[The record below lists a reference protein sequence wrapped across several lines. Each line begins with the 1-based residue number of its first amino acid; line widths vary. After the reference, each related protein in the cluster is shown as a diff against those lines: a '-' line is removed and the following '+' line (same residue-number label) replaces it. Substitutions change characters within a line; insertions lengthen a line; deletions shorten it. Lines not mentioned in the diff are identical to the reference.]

1 MIHIMMATYNGE
13 KYICEQIE
21 SILAQT
27 YHEWKLF
34 ISDDGSNDHTIEII
48 NKYQE
53 MYPNKIFILESRNT
67 FHNAK
72 DNFSYLLKKIPEAE
86 YYTFCDQ
93 DDIWYENKIDKAVKT
108 IRNKKGPI
116 LYCSDCEV
124 INEKDVVIKETYQNK
139 RPVITLESQLVCGS
153 MQGCS
158 MLFNNE
164 LKKIIEREVNNAGT
178 QMDDVIEQ
186 KIEEAGEQAERAM
199 EKESNEQIMQIH
211 EYSETVM
218 ESMKKTHDEIMFLY
232 SMLNDKHTE
241 MTSMTGDLQRLAADI
256 RNLQENKSAKAGT
269 SIRKPVAESHVAQ
282 QPVMKQNAVVQP
294 MTETIDVQPE
304 PEVQVNRF
312 QEIQEPEQKTEKPEI
327 ADAQGMSND
336 MILKLYEQGL
346 SKVEIAKQLGRGL
359 GEVNL
364 VIELYKGDENL

>member
-1 MIHIMMATYNGE
+1 MTM
-13 KYICEQIE
+13 
-21 SILAQT
+21 
-27 YHEWKLF
+27 
-34 ISDDGSNDHTIEII
+34 IEII
-48 NKYQE
+48 LLLVGCVFMIGSFFISEKLTSSE
-53 MYPNKIFILESRNT
+53 LDKI
-67 FHNAK
+67 
-72 DNFSYLLKKIPEAE
+72 AE
-86 YYTFCDQ
+86 LSED
-93 DDIWYENKIDKAVKT
+93 
-108 IRNKKGPI
+108 
-116 LYCSDCEV
+116 
-124 INEKDVVIKETYQNK
+124 
-139 RPVITLESQLVCGS
+139 
-153 MQGCS
+153 
-158 MLFNNE
+158 E

-241 MTSMTGDLQRLAADI
+241 MTSMTGDLQRLAAEI
-256 RNLQENKSAKAGT
+256 RNLQENLSAKAGT
-269 SIRKPVAESHVAQ
+269 SIRKPVAESHVVQ

-312 QEIQEPEQKTEKPEI
+312 QEIQEPEQKTEKPET

>member
-1 MIHIMMATYNGE
+1 MTM
-13 KYICEQIE
+13 
-21 SILAQT
+21 
-27 YHEWKLF
+27 
-34 ISDDGSNDHTIEII
+34 IEII
-48 NKYQE
+48 LLLVGCVFMIGSFFISEKLSSSE
-53 MYPNKIFILESRNT
+53 SNKI
-67 FHNAK
+67 
-72 DNFSYLLKKIPEAE
+72 AE
-86 YYTFCDQ
+86 LSED
-93 DDIWYENKIDKAVKT
+93 
-108 IRNKKGPI
+108 
-116 LYCSDCEV
+116 
-124 INEKDVVIKETYQNK
+124 
-139 RPVITLESQLVCGS
+139 
-153 MQGCS
+153 
-158 MLFNNE
+158 E

-178 QMDDVIEQ
+178 QMDEVIEQ

-256 RNLQENKSAKAGT
+256 RNLQENLSVKAGT
-269 SIRKPVAESHVAQ
+269 SIRKPVAESHVVQ

-312 QEIQEPEQKTEKPEI
+312 QEIQEPEQKTEKPET

>member
-1 MIHIMMATYNGE
+1 MTM
-13 KYICEQIE
+13 
-21 SILAQT
+21 
-27 YHEWKLF
+27 
-34 ISDDGSNDHTIEII
+34 IEII
-48 NKYQE
+48 LLLVGCVFMIGSFFISEKLSSSE
-53 MYPNKIFILESRNT
+53 LNKI
-67 FHNAK
+67 
-72 DNFSYLLKKIPEAE
+72 AE
-86 YYTFCDQ
+86 LSED
-93 DDIWYENKIDKAVKT
+93 
-108 IRNKKGPI
+108 
-116 LYCSDCEV
+116 
-124 INEKDVVIKETYQNK
+124 
-139 RPVITLESQLVCGS
+139 
-153 MQGCS
+153 
-158 MLFNNE
+158 E

-178 QMDDVIEQ
+178 QMDEVIEQ

-256 RNLQENKSAKAGT
+256 RNLQENLSAKAGT
-269 SIRKPVAESHVAQ
+269 SIRKPVAESHVVQ

-312 QEIQEPEQKTEKPEI
+312 QEIQEPEQKTET

>member
-1 MIHIMMATYNGE
+1 MT
-13 KYICEQIE
+13 
-21 SILAQT
+21 
-27 YHEWKLF
+27 
-34 ISDDGSNDHTIEII
+34 TIEII
-48 NKYQE
+48 LLLVGCVFMIGSFFISEKLSSSE
-53 MYPNKIFILESRNT
+53 LNKI
-67 FHNAK
+67 
-72 DNFSYLLKKIPEAE
+72 AE
-86 YYTFCDQ
+86 LSED
-93 DDIWYENKIDKAVKT
+93 
-108 IRNKKGPI
+108 
-116 LYCSDCEV
+116 
-124 INEKDVVIKETYQNK
+124 
-139 RPVITLESQLVCGS
+139 
-153 MQGCS
+153 
-158 MLFNNE
+158 E

-256 RNLQENKSAKAGT
+256 RNLQENLSAKAGT
-269 SIRKPVAESHVAQ
+269 SIRKPVAESHVVQ

-312 QEIQEPEQKTEKPEI
+312 QEIQEPEQKSEKPET

>member
-1 MIHIMMATYNGE
+1 M
-13 KYICEQIE
+13 
-21 SILAQT
+21 
-27 YHEWKLF
+27 
-34 ISDDGSNDHTIEII
+34 TIEII
-48 NKYQE
+48 LLLVGCVFMIGSFFISEKLSSSE
-53 MYPNKIFILESRNT
+53 LNKI
-67 FHNAK
+67 
-72 DNFSYLLKKIPEAE
+72 AE
-86 YYTFCDQ
+86 LSED
-93 DDIWYENKIDKAVKT
+93 
-108 IRNKKGPI
+108 
-116 LYCSDCEV
+116 
-124 INEKDVVIKETYQNK
+124 
-139 RPVITLESQLVCGS
+139 
-153 MQGCS
+153 
-158 MLFNNE
+158 E

-186 KIEEAGEQAERAM
+186 KIEEAGEQAERVM

-256 RNLQENKSAKAGT
+256 RNLQENLSAKAGT
-269 SIRKPVAESHVAQ
+269 SIRKPVAESHVVQ

-312 QEIQEPEQKTEKPEI
+312 QEIQEPEQKSEKPET

>member
-1 MIHIMMATYNGE
+1 MTM
-13 KYICEQIE
+13 
-21 SILAQT
+21 
-27 YHEWKLF
+27 
-34 ISDDGSNDHTIEII
+34 IEII
-48 NKYQE
+48 LLLVGCVFMIGSFFISEKLSSSE
-53 MYPNKIFILESRNT
+53 LNKI
-67 FHNAK
+67 
-72 DNFSYLLKKIPEAE
+72 AE
-86 YYTFCDQ
+86 LSED
-93 DDIWYENKIDKAVKT
+93 
-108 IRNKKGPI
+108 
-116 LYCSDCEV
+116 
-124 INEKDVVIKETYQNK
+124 
-139 RPVITLESQLVCGS
+139 
-153 MQGCS
+153 
-158 MLFNNE
+158 E

-178 QMDDVIEQ
+178 QMDEVIEQ
-186 KIEEAGEQAERAM
+186 RIEEAGEQAERAM

-256 RNLQENKSAKAGT
+256 RNLQENLSAKAGT
-269 SIRKPVAESHVAQ
+269 SIRKPVAESHVVQ

-312 QEIQEPEQKTEKPEI
+312 QEIQELEQKTEKPET

>member
-1 MIHIMMATYNGE
+1 
-13 KYICEQIE
+13 
-21 SILAQT
+21 
-27 YHEWKLF
+27 
-34 ISDDGSNDHTIEII
+34 
-48 NKYQE
+48 
-53 MYPNKIFILESRNT
+53 
-67 FHNAK
+67 
-72 DNFSYLLKKIPEAE
+72 
-86 YYTFCDQ
+86 
-93 DDIWYENKIDKAVKT
+93 
-108 IRNKKGPI
+108 
-116 LYCSDCEV
+116 
-124 INEKDVVIKETYQNK
+124 
-139 RPVITLESQLVCGS
+139 
-153 MQGCS
+153 
-158 MLFNNE
+158 
-164 LKKIIEREVNNAGT
+164 
-178 QMDDVIEQ
+178 MDEVIEQ

-256 RNLQENKSAKAGT
+256 RNLQENLSAKAGT
-269 SIRKPVAESHVAQ
+269 SIRKPVAESHVVQ

-312 QEIQEPEQKTEKPEI
+312 QEIQEPEQKTEKPET

-336 MILKLYEQGL
+336 ISLKLYEQGL

>member
-1 MIHIMMATYNGE
+1 MTM
-13 KYICEQIE
+13 
-21 SILAQT
+21 
-27 YHEWKLF
+27 
-34 ISDDGSNDHTIEII
+34 IEII
-48 NKYQE
+48 LLMIGSFFISEKLSSSE
-53 MYPNKIFILESRNT
+53 LNKI
-67 FHNAK
+67 
-72 DNFSYLLKKIPEAE
+72 AE
-86 YYTFCDQ
+86 LSED
-93 DDIWYENKIDKAVKT
+93 
-108 IRNKKGPI
+108 
-116 LYCSDCEV
+116 
-124 INEKDVVIKETYQNK
+124 
-139 RPVITLESQLVCGS
+139 
-153 MQGCS
+153 
-158 MLFNNE
+158 E

-178 QMDDVIEQ
+178 QMDEVIEQ

-256 RNLQENKSAKAGT
+256 RNLQENLSAKAGT
-269 SIRKPVAESHVAQ
+269 SIRKPVAESHVVQ

-312 QEIQEPEQKTEKPEI
+312 QEIQEPEQKTEKPET

>member
-1 MIHIMMATYNGE
+1 MT
-13 KYICEQIE
+13 
-21 SILAQT
+21 
-27 YHEWKLF
+27 
-34 ISDDGSNDHTIEII
+34 TIEII
-48 NKYQE
+48 LLLVGCVFMIGSFFISEKLSSSE
-53 MYPNKIFILESRNT
+53 LNKI
-67 FHNAK
+67 
-72 DNFSYLLKKIPEAE
+72 AE
-86 YYTFCDQ
+86 LSED
-93 DDIWYENKIDKAVKT
+93 
-108 IRNKKGPI
+108 
-116 LYCSDCEV
+116 
-124 INEKDVVIKETYQNK
+124 
-139 RPVITLESQLVCGS
+139 
-153 MQGCS
+153 
-158 MLFNNE
+158 E

-256 RNLQENKSAKAGT
+256 RNLQENLSAKAGT
-269 SIRKPVAESHVAQ
+269 SIRKSVAESHVAQ

-294 MTETIDVQPE
+294 MAETIDVQPE

-312 QEIQEPEQKTEKPEI
+312 QEIQEPEQKTEKPET

>member
-1 MIHIMMATYNGE
+1 MT
-13 KYICEQIE
+13 
-21 SILAQT
+21 
-27 YHEWKLF
+27 
-34 ISDDGSNDHTIEII
+34 TIEII
-48 NKYQE
+48 LLLVGCVFMIGSFFISEKLSSSE
-53 MYPNKIFILESRNT
+53 LNKI
-67 FHNAK
+67 
-72 DNFSYLLKKIPEAE
+72 AE
-86 YYTFCDQ
+86 LSED
-93 DDIWYENKIDKAVKT
+93 
-108 IRNKKGPI
+108 
-116 LYCSDCEV
+116 
-124 INEKDVVIKETYQNK
+124 
-139 RPVITLESQLVCGS
+139 
-153 MQGCS
+153 
-158 MLFNNE
+158 E

-256 RNLQENKSAKAGT
+256 RNLQENLSAKAGT

-312 QEIQEPEQKTEKPEI
+312 QEIQELEQKTEKPET

>member
-1 MIHIMMATYNGE
+1 MT
-13 KYICEQIE
+13 
-21 SILAQT
+21 
-27 YHEWKLF
+27 
-34 ISDDGSNDHTIEII
+34 TIEII
-48 NKYQE
+48 LLLVGCVFMIGSFFISEKLSSSE
-53 MYPNKIFILESRNT
+53 LNKI
-67 FHNAK
+67 
-72 DNFSYLLKKIPEAE
+72 AE
-86 YYTFCDQ
+86 LSED
-93 DDIWYENKIDKAVKT
+93 
-108 IRNKKGPI
+108 
-116 LYCSDCEV
+116 
-124 INEKDVVIKETYQNK
+124 
-139 RPVITLESQLVCGS
+139 
-153 MQGCS
+153 
-158 MLFNNE
+158 E

-256 RNLQENKSAKAGT
+256 RNLQENMSAKAGT
-269 SIRKPVAESHVAQ
+269 SIRKPIAESHVAQ

-312 QEIQEPEQKTEKPEI
+312 QEIQEPEQKTEKPET

>member
-1 MIHIMMATYNGE
+1 MTM
-13 KYICEQIE
+13 
-21 SILAQT
+21 
-27 YHEWKLF
+27 
-34 ISDDGSNDHTIEII
+34 IEII
-48 NKYQE
+48 LLLVGCVFMIGSFFISEKLTSSE
-53 MYPNKIFILESRNT
+53 LDKI
-67 FHNAK
+67 
-72 DNFSYLLKKIPEAE
+72 AE
-86 YYTFCDQ
+86 LSED
-93 DDIWYENKIDKAVKT
+93 
-108 IRNKKGPI
+108 
-116 LYCSDCEV
+116 
-124 INEKDVVIKETYQNK
+124 
-139 RPVITLESQLVCGS
+139 
-153 MQGCS
+153 
-158 MLFNNE
+158 E

-256 RNLQENKSAKAGT
+256 RNLQENLSAKAGT
-269 SIRKPVAESHVAQ
+269 SIRKPVAESHVVQ

-312 QEIQEPEQKTEKPEI
+312 QEIQEPEQKTEKPET

>member
-1 MIHIMMATYNGE
+1 MTM
-13 KYICEQIE
+13 
-21 SILAQT
+21 
-27 YHEWKLF
+27 
-34 ISDDGSNDHTIEII
+34 IEII
-48 NKYQE
+48 LLLVGCVFMIGSFFTSEKLSSSE
-53 MYPNKIFILESRNT
+53 LDKI
-67 FHNAK
+67 
-72 DNFSYLLKKIPEAE
+72 AE
-86 YYTFCDQ
+86 LSED
-93 DDIWYENKIDKAVKT
+93 
-108 IRNKKGPI
+108 
-116 LYCSDCEV
+116 
-124 INEKDVVIKETYQNK
+124 
-139 RPVITLESQLVCGS
+139 
-153 MQGCS
+153 
-158 MLFNNE
+158 E

-178 QMDDVIEQ
+178 QMDEVIEQ

-256 RNLQENKSAKAGT
+256 RNLQENLSAKAGT
-269 SIRKPVAESHVAQ
+269 SIRKPVAESHVVQ

-294 MTETIDVQPE
+294 MTETLDVQPE

-312 QEIQEPEQKTEKPEI
+312 QEIQEPEQKTEKPET

>member
-1 MIHIMMATYNGE
+1 MTM
-13 KYICEQIE
+13 
-21 SILAQT
+21 
-27 YHEWKLF
+27 
-34 ISDDGSNDHTIEII
+34 IEII
-48 NKYQE
+48 LLLVGCVFMIGSFFISEKLSSSE
-53 MYPNKIFILESRNT
+53 LNKI
-67 FHNAK
+67 
-72 DNFSYLLKKIPEAE
+72 AE
-86 YYTFCDQ
+86 LSED
-93 DDIWYENKIDKAVKT
+93 
-108 IRNKKGPI
+108 
-116 LYCSDCEV
+116 
-124 INEKDVVIKETYQNK
+124 
-139 RPVITLESQLVCGS
+139 
-153 MQGCS
+153 
-158 MLFNNE
+158 E

-178 QMDDVIEQ
+178 QMDEVIEQ

-256 RNLQENKSAKAGT
+256 RNLQENLSAKAGT
-269 SIRKPVAESHVAQ
+269 SIRKPVAESHVVQ

-312 QEIQEPEQKTEKPEI
+312 QEIQEPEQKTEKPET

-364 VIELYKGDENL
+364 VIAFYKGDENL

>member
-1 MIHIMMATYNGE
+1 MT
-13 KYICEQIE
+13 
-21 SILAQT
+21 
-27 YHEWKLF
+27 
-34 ISDDGSNDHTIEII
+34 TIEII
-48 NKYQE
+48 LLLVGCVFMIGSFFISEKLSSSE
-53 MYPNKIFILESRNT
+53 LNKI
-67 FHNAK
+67 
-72 DNFSYLLKKIPEAE
+72 AE
-86 YYTFCDQ
+86 LSED
-93 DDIWYENKIDKAVKT
+93 
-108 IRNKKGPI
+108 
-116 LYCSDCEV
+116 
-124 INEKDVVIKETYQNK
+124 
-139 RPVITLESQLVCGS
+139 
-153 MQGCS
+153 
-158 MLFNNE
+158 E

-186 KIEEAGEQAERAM
+186 KIEEAGEQAERVM

-218 ESMKKTHDEIMFLY
+218 ETMKKTHDEIMFLY

-256 RNLQENKSAKAGT
+256 RNLQENMSAKAGT

-312 QEIQEPEQKTEKPEI
+312 QEIQEPEQKTEKPET

-336 MILKLYEQGL
+336 MILNLYEQGL

>member
-1 MIHIMMATYNGE
+1 MTM
-13 KYICEQIE
+13 
-21 SILAQT
+21 
-27 YHEWKLF
+27 
-34 ISDDGSNDHTIEII
+34 IEII
-48 NKYQE
+48 LLLVGCVFMIGSFFISEKLSSSE
-53 MYPNKIFILESRNT
+53 LNKI
-67 FHNAK
+67 
-72 DNFSYLLKKIPEAE
+72 AE
-86 YYTFCDQ
+86 LSED
-93 DDIWYENKIDKAVKT
+93 
-108 IRNKKGPI
+108 
-116 LYCSDCEV
+116 
-124 INEKDVVIKETYQNK
+124 
-139 RPVITLESQLVCGS
+139 
-153 MQGCS
+153 
-158 MLFNNE
+158 E

-178 QMDDVIEQ
+178 QMDEVIGQ
-186 KIEEAGEQAERAM
+186 KMEEAGGQAERAM

-256 RNLQENKSAKAGT
+256 RNLQENLSAKAGT
-269 SIRKPVAESHVAQ
+269 SIRKPVAESHVVQ

-312 QEIQEPEQKTEKPEI
+312 QEIQEPEQKTEKPET

>member
-1 MIHIMMATYNGE
+1 MT
-13 KYICEQIE
+13 
-21 SILAQT
+21 
-27 YHEWKLF
+27 
-34 ISDDGSNDHTIEII
+34 TIEII
-48 NKYQE
+48 LLLVGCVFMIGSFFISEKLSSSE
-53 MYPNKIFILESRNT
+53 LNKI
-67 FHNAK
+67 
-72 DNFSYLLKKIPEAE
+72 AE
-86 YYTFCDQ
+86 LSED
-93 DDIWYENKIDKAVKT
+93 
-108 IRNKKGPI
+108 
-116 LYCSDCEV
+116 
-124 INEKDVVIKETYQNK
+124 
-139 RPVITLESQLVCGS
+139 
-153 MQGCS
+153 
-158 MLFNNE
+158 E

-199 EKESNEQIMQIH
+199 EKESNEQIMQIY

-256 RNLQENKSAKAGT
+256 RNLQENMSAKAGT
-269 SIRKPVAESHVAQ
+269 PIRKPVAESNVAQ

-312 QEIQEPEQKTEKPEI
+312 QEIQEPEQKTEKPET

>member
-1 MIHIMMATYNGE
+1 MT
-13 KYICEQIE
+13 
-21 SILAQT
+21 
-27 YHEWKLF
+27 
-34 ISDDGSNDHTIEII
+34 TIEII
-48 NKYQE
+48 LLLVGCVFMIGSFFISEKLSSSE
-53 MYPNKIFILESRNT
+53 LNKI
-67 FHNAK
+67 
-72 DNFSYLLKKIPEAE
+72 AE
-86 YYTFCDQ
+86 LSED
-93 DDIWYENKIDKAVKT
+93 
-108 IRNKKGPI
+108 
-116 LYCSDCEV
+116 
-124 INEKDVVIKETYQNK
+124 
-139 RPVITLESQLVCGS
+139 
-153 MQGCS
+153 
-158 MLFNNE
+158 E

-186 KIEEAGEQAERAM
+186 KIEEAGEQAERVM

-256 RNLQENKSAKAGT
+256 RNLQENLSAKAGT

-312 QEIQEPEQKTEKPEI
+312 QEIQEPEQKTEKPET

>member
-1 MIHIMMATYNGE
+1 MTM
-13 KYICEQIE
+13 
-21 SILAQT
+21 
-27 YHEWKLF
+27 
-34 ISDDGSNDHTIEII
+34 IEII
-48 NKYQE
+48 LLLVGCVFMIGSFFISEKLSSSE
-53 MYPNKIFILESRNT
+53 LDKI
-67 FHNAK
+67 
-72 DNFSYLLKKIPEAE
+72 AE
-86 YYTFCDQ
+86 LSED
-93 DDIWYENKIDKAVKT
+93 
-108 IRNKKGPI
+108 
-116 LYCSDCEV
+116 
-124 INEKDVVIKETYQNK
+124 
-139 RPVITLESQLVCGS
+139 
-153 MQGCS
+153 
-158 MLFNNE
+158 E

-178 QMDDVIEQ
+178 QMDEVIGQ
-186 KIEEAGEQAERAM
+186 KIEEAGGQAERAM

-256 RNLQENKSAKAGT
+256 RNLQENLSAKAGT
-269 SIRKPVAESHVAQ
+269 SIRKPVAESHVVQ

-312 QEIQEPEQKTEKPEI
+312 QEIQEPEQKTEKPET

>member
-1 MIHIMMATYNGE
+1 MTM
-13 KYICEQIE
+13 
-21 SILAQT
+21 
-27 YHEWKLF
+27 
-34 ISDDGSNDHTIEII
+34 IEII
-48 NKYQE
+48 LLLVGCVFMIGSFFISEKLSSSE
-53 MYPNKIFILESRNT
+53 LNKI
-67 FHNAK
+67 
-72 DNFSYLLKKIPEAE
+72 AE
-86 YYTFCDQ
+86 LSED
-93 DDIWYENKIDKAVKT
+93 
-108 IRNKKGPI
+108 
-116 LYCSDCEV
+116 
-124 INEKDVVIKETYQNK
+124 
-139 RPVITLESQLVCGS
+139 
-153 MQGCS
+153 
-158 MLFNNE
+158 E

-178 QMDDVIEQ
+178 QMDEVIGQ

-211 EYSETVM
+211 EYSETGM

-256 RNLQENKSAKAGT
+256 RNLQENLSAKAGT
-269 SIRKPVAESHVAQ
+269 SIRKPVAESHVVQ

-312 QEIQEPEQKTEKPEI
+312 QEIQEPEQKTEKPET

>member
-1 MIHIMMATYNGE
+1 MT
-13 KYICEQIE
+13 
-21 SILAQT
+21 
-27 YHEWKLF
+27 
-34 ISDDGSNDHTIEII
+34 TIEII
-48 NKYQE
+48 LLLVGCVFMIGSFFISEKLSSSE
-53 MYPNKIFILESRNT
+53 LNKI
-67 FHNAK
+67 
-72 DNFSYLLKKIPEAE
+72 AE
-86 YYTFCDQ
+86 LSED
-93 DDIWYENKIDKAVKT
+93 
-108 IRNKKGPI
+108 
-116 LYCSDCEV
+116 
-124 INEKDVVIKETYQNK
+124 
-139 RPVITLESQLVCGS
+139 
-153 MQGCS
+153 
-158 MLFNNE
+158 E

-256 RNLQENKSAKAGT
+256 RNLQENMSAKAGT
-269 SIRKPVAESHVAQ
+269 SIRKPVAESHVVQ

-312 QEIQEPEQKTEKPEI
+312 QEIQEPEQKSEKPET

>member
-1 MIHIMMATYNGE
+1 M
-13 KYICEQIE
+13 K
-21 SILAQT
+21 
-27 YHEWKLF
+27 
-34 ISDDGSNDHTIEII
+34 TIEII
-48 NKYQE
+48 LLLVGCVFMIGSFFISEKLSSSE
-53 MYPNKIFILESRNT
+53 LNKI
-67 FHNAK
+67 
-72 DNFSYLLKKIPEAE
+72 AE
-86 YYTFCDQ
+86 LSED
-93 DDIWYENKIDKAVKT
+93 
-108 IRNKKGPI
+108 
-116 LYCSDCEV
+116 
-124 INEKDVVIKETYQNK
+124 
-139 RPVITLESQLVCGS
+139 
-153 MQGCS
+153 
-158 MLFNNE
+158 E

-256 RNLQENKSAKAGT
+256 RNLQENMSAKAGA

-312 QEIQEPEQKTEKPEI
+312 QEIQEPEQKTEKPET

>member
-1 MIHIMMATYNGE
+1 MT
-13 KYICEQIE
+13 
-21 SILAQT
+21 
-27 YHEWKLF
+27 
-34 ISDDGSNDHTIEII
+34 TIEII
-48 NKYQE
+48 LLLVGCVFMIGSFFISEKLSSSE
-53 MYPNKIFILESRNT
+53 LDKI
-67 FHNAK
+67 
-72 DNFSYLLKKIPEAE
+72 AE
-86 YYTFCDQ
+86 LSED
-93 DDIWYENKIDKAVKT
+93 
-108 IRNKKGPI
+108 
-116 LYCSDCEV
+116 
-124 INEKDVVIKETYQNK
+124 
-139 RPVITLESQLVCGS
+139 
-153 MQGCS
+153 
-158 MLFNNE
+158 E

-186 KIEEAGEQAERAM
+186 KIEEAGEQAERVM

-256 RNLQENKSAKAGT
+256 RNLQENLSAKAGT
-269 SIRKPVAESHVAQ
+269 SIRKPVAESHVVQ

-312 QEIQEPEQKTEKPEI
+312 QEIQEPEQKTEKPET

>member
-1 MIHIMMATYNGE
+1 MT
-13 KYICEQIE
+13 
-21 SILAQT
+21 
-27 YHEWKLF
+27 
-34 ISDDGSNDHTIEII
+34 TIEII
-48 NKYQE
+48 LLLVGCVFMIGSFFISEKLSSSE
-53 MYPNKIFILESRNT
+53 LNKI
-67 FHNAK
+67 
-72 DNFSYLLKKIPEAE
+72 AE
-86 YYTFCDQ
+86 LSED
-93 DDIWYENKIDKAVKT
+93 
-108 IRNKKGPI
+108 
-116 LYCSDCEV
+116 
-124 INEKDVVIKETYQNK
+124 
-139 RPVITLESQLVCGS
+139 
-153 MQGCS
+153 
-158 MLFNNE
+158 E

-256 RNLQENKSAKAGT
+256 RNLQENMSAKAGT
-269 SIRKPVAESHVAQ
+269 SIRKPVAESNVAQ

-294 MTETIDVQPE
+294 MAETIDVQPE

-312 QEIQEPEQKTEKPEI
+312 QEIQEPEQKTEKPET

>member
-1 MIHIMMATYNGE
+1 MT
-13 KYICEQIE
+13 
-21 SILAQT
+21 
-27 YHEWKLF
+27 
-34 ISDDGSNDHTIEII
+34 TIEII
-48 NKYQE
+48 LLLVGCVFMIGSFFISEKLSSSE
-53 MYPNKIFILESRNT
+53 LNKI
-67 FHNAK
+67 
-72 DNFSYLLKKIPEAE
+72 AE
-86 YYTFCDQ
+86 LSED
-93 DDIWYENKIDKAVKT
+93 
-108 IRNKKGPI
+108 
-116 LYCSDCEV
+116 
-124 INEKDVVIKETYQNK
+124 
-139 RPVITLESQLVCGS
+139 
-153 MQGCS
+153 
-158 MLFNNE
+158 E

-199 EKESNEQIMQIH
+199 EKESNEQIIQIH

-256 RNLQENKSAKAGT
+256 RNLQENLSAKAGT
-269 SIRKPVAESHVAQ
+269 SIRKPVAESHVVQ

-312 QEIQEPEQKTEKPEI
+312 QEIQEPEQKSEKPET

>member
-1 MIHIMMATYNGE
+1 MT
-13 KYICEQIE
+13 
-21 SILAQT
+21 
-27 YHEWKLF
+27 
-34 ISDDGSNDHTIEII
+34 TIEII
-48 NKYQE
+48 LLLVGCVFMIGSFFISEKLSSSE
-53 MYPNKIFILESRNT
+53 LNKI
-67 FHNAK
+67 
-72 DNFSYLLKKIPEAE
+72 AE
-86 YYTFCDQ
+86 LSED
-93 DDIWYENKIDKAVKT
+93 
-108 IRNKKGPI
+108 
-116 LYCSDCEV
+116 
-124 INEKDVVIKETYQNK
+124 
-139 RPVITLESQLVCGS
+139 
-153 MQGCS
+153 
-158 MLFNNE
+158 E

-199 EKESNEQIMQIH
+199 EKESNEQMMQIH

-256 RNLQENKSAKAGT
+256 RNLQENMSAKAGT

-312 QEIQEPEQKTEKPEI
+312 QEIQEPEQKTEKPET

>member
-1 MIHIMMATYNGE
+1 MTM
-13 KYICEQIE
+13 
-21 SILAQT
+21 
-27 YHEWKLF
+27 
-34 ISDDGSNDHTIEII
+34 IEII
-48 NKYQE
+48 LLLVGCVFMIGSFFISEKLSSSE
-53 MYPNKIFILESRNT
+53 LNKI
-67 FHNAK
+67 
-72 DNFSYLLKKIPEAE
+72 AE
-86 YYTFCDQ
+86 LSED
-93 DDIWYENKIDKAVKT
+93 
-108 IRNKKGPI
+108 
-116 LYCSDCEV
+116 
-124 INEKDVVIKETYQNK
+124 
-139 RPVITLESQLVCGS
+139 
-153 MQGCS
+153 
-158 MLFNNE
+158 E

-178 QMDDVIEQ
+178 QMHEVIEQ

-256 RNLQENKSAKAGT
+256 RNLQENLSAKAGT
-269 SIRKPVAESHVAQ
+269 SIRKPVAESHVVQ

-312 QEIQEPEQKTEKPEI
+312 QEIQEPEQKTEKPET

-364 VIELYKGDENL
+364 VIEVLALELLSQRFF

>member
-1 MIHIMMATYNGE
+1 MTM
-13 KYICEQIE
+13 
-21 SILAQT
+21 
-27 YHEWKLF
+27 
-34 ISDDGSNDHTIEII
+34 IEII
-48 NKYQE
+48 LLLVGCVFMIGSFFISEKLSSSE
-53 MYPNKIFILESRNT
+53 LNKI
-67 FHNAK
+67 
-72 DNFSYLLKKIPEAE
+72 AE
-86 YYTFCDQ
+86 LSED
-93 DDIWYENKIDKAVKT
+93 
-108 IRNKKGPI
+108 
-116 LYCSDCEV
+116 
-124 INEKDVVIKETYQNK
+124 
-139 RPVITLESQLVCGS
+139 
-153 MQGCS
+153 
-158 MLFNNE
+158 E

-178 QMDDVIEQ
+178 QMDEVIEQ

-256 RNLQENKSAKAGT
+256 RNLQENLSAKAGT
-269 SIRKPVAESHVAQ
+269 SIRKPVAESHV
-282 QPVMKQNAVVQP
+282 V
-294 MTETIDVQPE
+294 E

-312 QEIQEPEQKTEKPEI
+312 QEIQEPEQKTEKPET

>member
-1 MIHIMMATYNGE
+1 MTTIAI
-13 KYICEQIE
+13 
-21 SILAQT
+21 IL
-27 YHEWKLF
+27 LLVGCVFMVGSFF
-34 ISDDGSNDHTIEII
+34 ISEKLSSSEL
-48 NKYQE
+48 
-53 MYPNKIFILESRNT
+53 NKI
-67 FHNAK
+67 
-72 DNFSYLLKKIPEAE
+72 AE
-86 YYTFCDQ
+86 LSED
-93 DDIWYENKIDKAVKT
+93 
-108 IRNKKGPI
+108 
-116 LYCSDCEV
+116 
-124 INEKDVVIKETYQNK
+124 
-139 RPVITLESQLVCGS
+139 
-153 MQGCS
+153 
-158 MLFNNE
+158 E

-178 QMDDVIEQ
+178 RMDDVIAQ

-256 RNLQENKSAKAGT
+256 RNLQENMSAKAGT

-282 QPVMKQNAVVQP
+282 QPVRKQNAVVQP
-294 MTETIDVQPE
+294 MPETITVQPE

-312 QEIQEPEQKTEKPEI
+312 QEIQEPEHKTEKPET

>member
-1 MIHIMMATYNGE
+1 MT
-13 KYICEQIE
+13 
-21 SILAQT
+21 
-27 YHEWKLF
+27 
-34 ISDDGSNDHTIEII
+34 TIEII
-48 NKYQE
+48 LLLAGCVFMIGSFFISEKLSSSE
-53 MYPNKIFILESRNT
+53 LDKI
-67 FHNAK
+67 
-72 DNFSYLLKKIPEAE
+72 AE
-86 YYTFCDQ
+86 LSED
-93 DDIWYENKIDKAVKT
+93 
-108 IRNKKGPI
+108 
-116 LYCSDCEV
+116 
-124 INEKDVVIKETYQNK
+124 
-139 RPVITLESQLVCGS
+139 
-153 MQGCS
+153 
-158 MLFNNE
+158 E

-178 QMDDVIEQ
+178 QMDEVIEQ

-199 EKESNEQIMQIH
+199 EKESNEQILQIH

-256 RNLQENKSAKAGT
+256 RNLQENLSAKAGT
-269 SIRKPVAESHVAQ
+269 SIRKPVAESHVVQ

-312 QEIQEPEQKTEKPEI
+312 QEIQEPEQKTEKPET

>member
-1 MIHIMMATYNGE
+1 MT
-13 KYICEQIE
+13 
-21 SILAQT
+21 
-27 YHEWKLF
+27 
-34 ISDDGSNDHTIEII
+34 TIEII
-48 NKYQE
+48 LLLVGCVFMIGSFFISEKLSSSE
-53 MYPNKIFILESRNT
+53 LNKI
-67 FHNAK
+67 
-72 DNFSYLLKKIPEAE
+72 AE
-86 YYTFCDQ
+86 LSED
-93 DDIWYENKIDKAVKT
+93 
-108 IRNKKGPI
+108 
-116 LYCSDCEV
+116 
-124 INEKDVVIKETYQNK
+124 
-139 RPVITLESQLVCGS
+139 
-153 MQGCS
+153 
-158 MLFNNE
+158 E

-186 KIEEAGEQAERAM
+186 KIEEAGEQAERVM

-218 ESMKKTHDEIMFLY
+218 DSMKKTHDEIMFLY

-256 RNLQENKSAKAGT
+256 RNLQENMSAKAGT

-312 QEIQEPEQKTEKPEI
+312 QEIQEPEQKTEKPET

>member
-1 MIHIMMATYNGE
+1 MT
-13 KYICEQIE
+13 
-21 SILAQT
+21 
-27 YHEWKLF
+27 
-34 ISDDGSNDHTIEII
+34 TIEII
-48 NKYQE
+48 LLLVGCVFMIGSFFISEKLSSSE
-53 MYPNKIFILESRNT
+53 LNKI
-67 FHNAK
+67 
-72 DNFSYLLKKIPEAE
+72 AE
-86 YYTFCDQ
+86 LSED
-93 DDIWYENKIDKAVKT
+93 
-108 IRNKKGPI
+108 
-116 LYCSDCEV
+116 
-124 INEKDVVIKETYQNK
+124 
-139 RPVITLESQLVCGS
+139 
-153 MQGCS
+153 
-158 MLFNNE
+158 E

-256 RNLQENKSAKAGT
+256 RNLQENMSAKAGT
-269 SIRKPVAESHVAQ
+269 SIRKPVAESNVAK

-312 QEIQEPEQKTEKPEI
+312 QEIQEPEQKTEKPET

-346 SKVEIAKQLGRGL
+346 SKVEIANQLGRGL

>member
-1 MIHIMMATYNGE
+1 MTM
-13 KYICEQIE
+13 
-21 SILAQT
+21 
-27 YHEWKLF
+27 
-34 ISDDGSNDHTIEII
+34 IEII
-48 NKYQE
+48 LLLVGCVFMIGSFFISEKLSSSE
-53 MYPNKIFILESRNT
+53 LNKI
-67 FHNAK
+67 
-72 DNFSYLLKKIPEAE
+72 AE
-86 YYTFCDQ
+86 LSED
-93 DDIWYENKIDKAVKT
+93 
-108 IRNKKGPI
+108 
-116 LYCSDCEV
+116 
-124 INEKDVVIKETYQNK
+124 
-139 RPVITLESQLVCGS
+139 
-153 MQGCS
+153 
-158 MLFNNE
+158 E

-178 QMDDVIEQ
+178 QMDEVIEQ

-256 RNLQENKSAKAGT
+256 RNLQENMSAKAGT
-269 SIRKPVAESHVAQ
+269 PIRKPVAESNVAQ

-312 QEIQEPEQKTEKPEI
+312 QEIQEPEQKTEKPET

>member
-1 MIHIMMATYNGE
+1 MT
-13 KYICEQIE
+13 
-21 SILAQT
+21 
-27 YHEWKLF
+27 
-34 ISDDGSNDHTIEII
+34 TIEII
-48 NKYQE
+48 LLLVGCVFMIGSFFISEKLSSSE
-53 MYPNKIFILESRNT
+53 LNKI
-67 FHNAK
+67 
-72 DNFSYLLKKIPEAE
+72 AE
-86 YYTFCDQ
+86 LSED
-93 DDIWYENKIDKAVKT
+93 
-108 IRNKKGPI
+108 
-116 LYCSDCEV
+116 
-124 INEKDVVIKETYQNK
+124 
-139 RPVITLESQLVCGS
+139 
-153 MQGCS
+153 
-158 MLFNNE
+158 E

-186 KIEEAGEQAERAM
+186 KIEEAGEQAERVM

-241 MTSMTGDLQRLAADI
+241 MTTMTGDLQRLAADI
-256 RNLQENKSAKAGT
+256 RNLQENLSAKAGT
-269 SIRKPVAESHVAQ
+269 SIRKPVAESHVVQ

-312 QEIQEPEQKTEKPEI
+312 QEIQEPEQKTEKPET

>member
-1 MIHIMMATYNGE
+1 MTM
-13 KYICEQIE
+13 
-21 SILAQT
+21 
-27 YHEWKLF
+27 
-34 ISDDGSNDHTIEII
+34 IEII
-48 NKYQE
+48 LLLVGCVFMIGSVFISEKLSSSE
-53 MYPNKIFILESRNT
+53 LNKI
-67 FHNAK
+67 
-72 DNFSYLLKKIPEAE
+72 AE
-86 YYTFCDQ
+86 LSED
-93 DDIWYENKIDKAVKT
+93 
-108 IRNKKGPI
+108 
-116 LYCSDCEV
+116 
-124 INEKDVVIKETYQNK
+124 
-139 RPVITLESQLVCGS
+139 
-153 MQGCS
+153 
-158 MLFNNE
+158 E

-178 QMDDVIEQ
+178 QMDEVIEQ

-199 EKESNEQIMQIH
+199 EKESNEQIMH
-211 EYSETVM
+211 LHDYSETVM

-256 RNLQENKSAKAGT
+256 RNLQENLSAKAGT
-269 SIRKPVAESHVAQ
+269 SIRKPVAESHVVQ

-312 QEIQEPEQKTEKPEI
+312 QEIQEPEQKTEKPET

>member
-1 MIHIMMATYNGE
+1 MTM
-13 KYICEQIE
+13 
-21 SILAQT
+21 
-27 YHEWKLF
+27 
-34 ISDDGSNDHTIEII
+34 IEII
-48 NKYQE
+48 LLLVGCVFMIGSFFISEKLSSSE
-53 MYPNKIFILESRNT
+53 LDKI
-67 FHNAK
+67 
-72 DNFSYLLKKIPEAE
+72 AE
-86 YYTFCDQ
+86 LSED
-93 DDIWYENKIDKAVKT
+93 
-108 IRNKKGPI
+108 
-116 LYCSDCEV
+116 
-124 INEKDVVIKETYQNK
+124 
-139 RPVITLESQLVCGS
+139 
-153 MQGCS
+153 
-158 MLFNNE
+158 E

-178 QMDDVIEQ
+178 QMDEVIEQ
-186 KIEEAGEQAERAM
+186 KIEEAGEQAERA
-199 EKESNEQIMQIH
+199 IH

-256 RNLQENKSAKAGT
+256 RNLQENLSAKAGT
-269 SIRKPVAESHVAQ
+269 SIRKPVAESHVVQ

-312 QEIQEPEQKTEKPEI
+312 QEIQEPEQKTEKPET